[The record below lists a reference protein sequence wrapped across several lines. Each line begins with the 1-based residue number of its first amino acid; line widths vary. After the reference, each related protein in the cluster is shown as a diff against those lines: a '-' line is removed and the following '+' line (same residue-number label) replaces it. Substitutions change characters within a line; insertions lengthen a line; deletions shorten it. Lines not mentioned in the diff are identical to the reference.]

1 MSEDP
6 KPTLTERDLSFHVA
20 TAGAAAKDEAA
31 TLGGDP
37 THFRSLVAGARES
50 VIPPGK
56 HALKGFPL
64 REDDLLIT
72 LGLNLY
78 HIAFGADAIHQMRG
92 IEVIEKESTE
102 GQKISALVIAEKSPA
117 NTARQMQAIAAL
129 GFLFTQAEDAW
140 EMLDT
145 ATDTSLDES
154 TRKDARRDFLRAALD
169 FGGTFTEAET
179 AVLTAHIARLLRRV
193 PESDSPPGKQES
205 PAS

>member
-20 TAGAAAKDEAA
+20 TAGAEAKDEAA

-50 VIPPGK
+50 VIPAGK

-64 REDDLLIT
+64 REDDLLVT

-92 IEVIEKESTE
+92 IEVKEGS
-102 GQKISALVIAEKSPA
+102 LVIAEKSPA

-145 ATDTSLDES
+145 ATDNSLDES

-193 PESDSPPGKQES
+193 PESDGTPGKQES

>member
-1 MSEDP
+1 MSEDTKP
-6 KPTLTERDLSFHVA
+6 KITERDLSFHVA

-64 REDDLLIT
+64 REDDLLVT

-92 IEVIEKESTE
+92 IEVKEGS
-102 GQKISALVIAEKSPA
+102 LVIAEKSPA

-140 EMLDT
+140 EMLG
-145 ATDTSLDES
+145 

-169 FGGTFTEAET
+169 FGGSFSETET

-193 PESDSPPGKQES
+193 PESDGTPGKQES